1 VSKAW
6 RGMGAKTLLAELAT
20 LAAAVALALLTDP
33 WLAVTVALLYAAY
46 TIIDL
51 ILPPE
56 KQRIHASG
64 GHES

>member
-1 VSKAW
+1 M
-6 RGMGAKTLLAELAT
+6 RMGAKTLPAELAA
-20 LAAAVALALLTDP
+20 LAAAVALALLRDP

-46 TIIDL
+46 TIMDL

-56 KQRIHASG
+56 EQRIHASG

>member
-1 VSKAW
+1 M
-6 RGMGAKTLLAELAT
+6 GMGAKTLLVAELAAS
-20 LAAAVALALLTDP
+20 AAAVALALLRDP

-51 ILPPE
+51 ILPRE
-56 KQRIHASG
+56 EQ

>member
-1 VSKAW
+1 M
-6 RGMGAKTLLAELAT
+6 GMGAKTLLVAELAAS
-20 LAAAVALALLTDP
+20 AAAVALALLTDP

-51 ILPPE
+51 ILPRE
-56 KQRIHASG
+56 EQRIRTSG